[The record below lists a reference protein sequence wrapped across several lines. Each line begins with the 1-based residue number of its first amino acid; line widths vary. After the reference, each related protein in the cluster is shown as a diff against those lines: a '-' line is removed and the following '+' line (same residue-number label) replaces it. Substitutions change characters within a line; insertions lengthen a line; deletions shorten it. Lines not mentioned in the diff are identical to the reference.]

1 MSDKYHEGTF
11 VNGQGPI
18 KGIEITRESEEKG
31 VLNPATDG
39 RHLKTEGG
47 SKDYVLAGT
56 PSDKNFDLHS
66 KSYAGPENMEP
77 KNMGTVNPHDIK
89 GR

>member
-1 MSDKYHEGTF
+1 MQGKYHEGTF

-18 KGIEITRESEEKG
+18 KGIEIKRESEDKG

-39 RHLKTEGG
+39 RHLKAMGG
-47 SKDYVLAGT
+47 KSDGVLAGS

-66 KSYAGPENMEP
+66 KSYAGPGNLEFKP
-77 KNMGTVNPHDIK
+77 KYMGVKNPHYI
-89 GR
+89 G